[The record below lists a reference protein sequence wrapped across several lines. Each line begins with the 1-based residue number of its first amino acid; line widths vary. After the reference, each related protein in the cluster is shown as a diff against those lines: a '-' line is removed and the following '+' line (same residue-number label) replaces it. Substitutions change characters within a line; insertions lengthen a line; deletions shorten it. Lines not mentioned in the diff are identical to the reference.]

1 MTYKTHIA
9 GGVLLT
15 LSLSSLLQPS
25 SLTEVAL
32 LYGCT
37 VIGSL
42 LPDIDHPNSKINKYN
57 PIALLISKFVKH
69 RTLTHSL
76 LWMGIVSLIG
86 VVLKFDTQAI
96 IGLNIGILSHLIL
109 DMMTVSGVPLFYPYK
124 KSFRIMKLKTNT
136 EHEIAVMSLLIVG
149 IGWLIFK

>member
-15 LSLSSLLQPS
+15 LSLSSFLSPS
-25 SLTEVAL
+25 SLGEVAL

-37 VIGSL
+37 VVGSL

-57 PIALLISKFVKH
+57 PFASLIGRFIKH

-76 LWMGIVSLIG
+76 LWIVIVSLVG
-86 VVLKFDTQAI
+86 LALKFNTWAI
-96 IGLNIGILSHLIL
+96 LGLNIGILSHLIL
-109 DMMTVSGVPLFYPYK
+109 DMMTISGVPLLYPYRK
-124 KSFRIMKLKTNT
+124 NFRIMKLKTNT
-136 EHEIAVMSLLIVG
+136 EHEFVVMSLLILG
-149 IGWLIFK
+149 IGWFIFK